1 MFKVKNTKDSSC
13 QRKINSCLLMP
24 SPEMRGEPTSMTK
37 RTAVSVLGLWRREG
51 MSGRSSVTKLVLT
64 SADLLTAFR
73 RELSVLECGGRDGR
87 GYSRDDFQQAY
98 NTLNSRMK
106 NNKLKLRKDR
116 QRQEYQ
122 LIICILLSTDKLIYK
137 CVILR

>member
-1 MFKVKNTKDSSC
+1 
-13 QRKINSCLLMP
+13 MP

-116 QRQEYQ
+116 QR
-122 LIICILLSTDKLIYK
+122 
-137 CVILR
+137 